1 MGKIFRVDE
10 RLVHGQTINYWC
22 TYYNIS
28 KIFVANDELVEDELK
43 KLFFKIATSDEVEL
57 EFLTIKQSTFI
68 EDEKETN
75 YMILFKSIEDVVRFA
90 EGEGIID
97 KLIVSN
103 VSYGEEKTKVNDGVF
118 LSGKEMK
125 SIRVLE
131 NNYNINIIYK
141 LMPN

>member
-118 LSGKEMK
+118 LSEKEMK

-131 NNYNINIIYK
+131 NNYNMNITYK